1 MPFGFCA
8 LRNRAPK
15 RKHEGGGMISEPDN
29 RLAGIS
35 WSLVFSAWLI
45 ALIASLGALF
55 IGEVMGQLPCNLCWY
70 QRAFM
75 FPLVIILAIASF
87 NGDSSGWRYGLPLA
101 AIGAL
106 IAGFHSL
113 TYAGVLPTAI
123 QPCGEG
129 PSCSGADMT
138 VFGVLPLP
146 YLSLLAFSGI
156 ALLLILA
163 RRRLTA

>member
-1 MPFGFCA
+1 
-8 LRNRAPK
+8 
-15 RKHEGGGMISEPDN
+15 MIGESDSRPVE
-29 RLAGIS
+29 AS
-35 WSLVFSAWLI
+35 WSLVFSAWLV
-45 ALIASLGALF
+45 ALAASLGALF

-75 FPLVIILAIASF
+75 FPLVIILAVASF
-87 NGDSSGWRYGLPLA
+87 NGDSGGWRYGLPLT

-113 TYAGVLPTAI
+113 TYAGLLPTAI

-129 PSCSGADMT
+129 PSCSSADMT
-138 VFGVLPLP
+138 IFGGLPLP
-146 YLSLLAFSGI
+146 YLSLVAFLGI
-156 ALLLILA
+156 AALLILA

>member
-1 MPFGFCA
+1 
-8 LRNRAPK
+8 
-15 RKHEGGGMISEPDN
+15 MIRESDSRPVE
-29 RLAGIS
+29 AS
-35 WSLVFSAWLI
+35 WSLVFSAWLV
-45 ALIASLGALF
+45 ALAASLGALF

-75 FPLVIILAIASF
+75 FPLVIILAVASF
-87 NGDSSGWRYGLPLA
+87 NGDCGGWRYGLPLT

-113 TYAGVLPTAI
+113 TYAGLLPTAI

-129 PSCSGADMT
+129 PSCSSADMT
-138 VFGVLPLP
+138 IFGGLPLP
-146 YLSLLAFSGI
+146 YLSLVAFLGI
-156 ALLLILA
+156 AALLILA